1 MEWLI
6 VLDIYLIGVV
16 VAFVMQVRLFRK
28 AGFEFEEIEWILL
41 ALWSLLSWW
50 LVLVVYYLSKGQ
62 NFRVKTKIKEEIYE
76 KD

>member
-1 MEWLI
+1 MEWWV
-6 VLDIYLIGVV
+6 VLGIYLIGVV

-28 AGFEFEEIEWILL
+28 AGFEFGEIEWVLL

-50 LVLVVYYLSKGQ
+50 IVLVVYYISKGQ
-62 NFRVKTKIKEEIYE
+62 NLRIKTKIKEEKHE

>member
-1 MEWLI
+1 MELWV
-6 VLDIYLIGVV
+6 VLGIYLAGVIL
-16 VAFVMQVRLFRK
+16 AFIMQVRLFRK
-28 AGFEFEEIEWILL
+28 AGFEFKEIEWVLL